1 MTLISGSDPAE
12 VVLANNDIPASAAN
26 NNPALVSVQ
35 TVGDLGAGPGPATA
49 QYDMWI
55 RNSKFNYYLTN
66 KDTRFENLVFAITAG
81 YASSPEFWRTD
92 AEFAQ
97 RACALAR
104 SIAYEMAKFEAT

>member
-1 MTLISGSDPAE
+1 MTILNNTPTL
-12 VVLANNDIPASAAN
+12 VVLNNNDIPASAASN
-26 NNPALVSVQ
+26 STALVTAV

-49 QYDMWI
+49 QYDFWL
-55 RNSKFNYYLTN
+55 RNSKLNYYMTN

-92 AEFAQ
+92 AEFAS

-104 SIAYEMAKFEAT
+104 SIAYEMAKFETT

>member
-1 MTLISGSDPAE
+1 MTLISNDPAG
-12 VVLANNDIPASAAN
+12 VVLANNDIPASAAS
-26 NNPALVSVQ
+26 NNPALVSAQ
-35 TVGDLGAGPGPATA
+35 TVDDLGVGPGPATA

-55 RNSKFNYYLTN
+55 RNGKFNYYLTN

-92 AEFAQ
+92 AEFAS

-104 SIAYEMAKFEAT
+104 SIAYEMAKFETT